1 MLALV
6 GVVTLPDDGG
16 LVAACFEMA
25 VETVLAGVEGAVVE
39 PFDMDVAGKGNVA
52 DARER
57 PHPVKALAVLGP
69 ETFHIIE
76 GVFVFLEIG
85 FLVHPGGLLQRFR
98 NRVGPMFGHDVN
110 PFLTFIPGH
119 GKLIRQ
125 GILPDV
131 ASSGHRDKSQAR
143 LFSQSPA
150 CDKRRMFRDSS
161 A

>member
-1 MLALV
+1 
-6 GVVTLPDDGG
+6 
-16 LVAACFEMA
+16 
-25 VETVLAGVEGAVVE
+25 
-39 PFDMDVAGKGNVA
+39 
-52 DARER
+52 
-57 PHPVKALAVLGP
+57 
-69 ETFHIIE
+69 
-76 GVFVFLEIG
+76 
-85 FLVHPGGLLQRFR
+85 
-98 NRVGPMFGHDVN
+98 MFGHDVN

-125 GILPDV
+125 EILPDV